1 VEAGDPANPIATPSG
16 TWRVSMGG
24 RPDMILVGL
33 AALGHDQL
41 LASI

>member
-1 VEAGDPANPIATPSG
+1 MEAGDPANPTATPSG
-16 TWRVSMGG
+16 TRRVSMGG

-33 AALGHDQL
+33 TALGHGQL